1 MPLPSYPSKGDP
13 INNPPIIIFS
23 KSIRRASRLLKF
35 ISWYKIDRVQLLEP
49 EELVRTLMKKLE
61 TVNKYGHVVERKRG
75 ASIWVESLSYKWV
88 VVEMEKD
95 QEAVRNKSEP
105 DIERGV

>member
-1 MPLPSYPSKGDP
+1 
-13 INNPPIIIFS
+13 
-23 KSIRRASRLLKF
+23 
-35 ISWYKIDRVQLLEP
+35 
-49 EELVRTLMKKLE
+49 MKKLE
-61 TVNKYGHVVERKRG
+61 TVNKYGHVVERKRN

-105 DIERGV
+105 DIEREGYDRSKQ